1 MKLNDTVALVTG
13 ANRGLGVDIVRELL
27 DAGVG
32 KIYATA
38 RSLEKLSQT
47 VALDPGRVV
56 PLQLELT
63 APGDIAA
70 AVTAAGDV
78 QLLINNAGVLDFA
91 GALETTQAHLE
102 RNMATNFFGTFNL
115 TRAFIPVIEANDGG
129 AVVNILSAL
138 AFVSAPIFAAYNSSK
153 AASWLMAM
161 SLRPYVEPRGI
172 SIVNVFP
179 TTIETEMVAG
189 LDKVKAKPAEV
200 ARDIVIGIARG
211 DEDIYPVGAAKF
223 YADWRADQKAVE
235 RYYGNLLT

>member
-1 MKLNDTVALVTG
+1 MELAGKIALVTG
-13 ANRGLGVDIVRELL
+13 ANRGLGVEIVRELL
-27 DAGVG
+27 GAGVG
-32 KIYATA
+32 KVYASA
-38 RSLEKLSQT
+38 RSIEKLSDT
-47 VALDPGRVV
+47 IALDPARVI

-63 APGDIAA
+63 DLADIAA
-70 AVTAAGDV
+70 AVATAGDV
-78 QLLINNAGVLDFA
+78 ELLINNAGVLDFS
-91 GALETTQAHLE
+91 GALETTQEHLE
-102 RNMATNFFGTFNL
+102 RNMATNFYGTFNL
-115 TRAFIPVIEANDGG
+115 TRAFIPVIEANGGG
-129 AVVNILSAL
+129 AVVNVLSAL

-189 LDKVKAKPAEV
+189 LDKIKAKPLDV
-200 ARDIVIGIARG
+200 ARDIVLGIARG

-235 RYYGNLLT
+235 RYYGDLLK